1 MLKKMNNSRICDL
14 PNNDSNDI
22 NESKINNSSSS
33 FDKLPEKNNVE
44 ELENNNMLKIEL
56 IREFD
61 CFVFFV
67 KAKGYPFLLCKG
79 KAYIKIGTIIEHY
92 IKTFNVNEEMKFNFY
107 YNDIQIKN
115 LDKTLSEFGINDL
128 SVISS
133 K

>member
-1 MLKKMNNSRICDL
+1 MINVNNSGICDL

-33 FDKLPEKNNVE
+33 SSFDKLPEKNNVE
-44 ELENNNMLKIEL
+44 ELENKIEL
-56 IREFD
+56 IKEYD

-67 KAKGYPFLLCKG
+67 RAKGYPFLLCKG
-79 KAYIKIGTIIEHY
+79 KSYIKIGTIIEHY

-115 LDKTLSEFGINDL
+115 LDKTLSELGLGINDYL

>member
-1 MLKKMNNSRICDL
+1 MINVNNSGICDL

-44 ELENNNMLKIEL
+44 ELENKIEL
-56 IREFD
+56 ITEFD

-67 KAKGYPFLLCKG
+67 RAKGYPFLLCKG
-79 KAYIKIGTIIEHY
+79 KSYIKIGTIIEHY

>member
-1 MLKKMNNSRICDL
+1 MLKKMNNSGICDL

-44 ELENNNMLKIEL
+44 ELENKIEL
-56 IREFD
+56 ITEFD

-67 KAKGYPFLLCKG
+67 RAKGYPFLLCKG